1 MELTPDQAAAAV
13 ERHDCPACGAP
24 AGSACR
30 TRGGKTTAKYHTPRF
45 ILLPALREDLE
56 VRVPEDRGPG
66 RAWKPGPAPAARRRR
81 PIPPTRSGSGTPDSR
96 A

>member
-1 MELTPDQAAAAV
+1 MELTSDQAAAAV

-66 RAWKPGPAPAARRRR
+66 RPAGGGRFRRADPDRVCPLLHRAAGAGQPA
-81 PIPPTRSGSGTPDSR
+81 
-96 A
+96 